1 MLPRALPDSDPV
13 WFGFP
18 LTLRDGGAAERR
30 ALQLHLLRR
39 RVHSRL
45 LLAGNMTRQPGF
57 QGLSHRISGSL
68 DDADRITASSV
79 WVGCHQQ
86 LSEAMVDWI
95 AEAVT
100 AFERVPSG
108 P

>member
-1 MLPRALPDSDPV
+1 MDEAP
-13 WFGFP
+13 
-18 LTLRDGGAAERR
+18 
-30 ALQLHLLRR
+30 LHLLRR

-57 QGLSHRISGSL
+57 QGLEHRIAGPL
-68 DDADRITASSV
+68 EAADRITTSSI

-86 LSEAMVDWI
+86 LSEPRIDWI
-95 AEAVT
+95 AESVMDCEG
-100 AFERVPSG
+100 AFGVPSG

>member
-1 MLPRALPDSDPV
+1 
-13 WFGFP
+13 
-18 LTLRDGGAAERR
+18 
-30 ALQLHLLRR
+30 
-39 RVHSRL
+39 VHSRL

-57 QGLSHRISGSL
+57 QGLSHRIAGSL
-68 DDADRITASSV
+68 ENADRITASSI

-86 LSEAMVDWI
+86 LSEPEIDWI
-95 AEAVT
+95 ADCLE